1 MSNQKLLRIL
11 KIKWQTL
18 LLGGGIMSKQ
28 KNIVKVVA
36 KARKNNIFPN
46 ITTAYAI
53 LSAKD
58 TIGSDATATIEE
70 NNQKAP

>member
-1 MSNQKLLRIL
+1 MA
-11 KIKWQTL
+11 
-18 LLGGGIMSKQ
+18 KQ
-28 KNIVKVVA
+28 KNIVKVVD
-36 KARKNNIFPN
+36 KARKNDIFPN

-58 TIGSDATATIEE
+58 TIGSDATDTIKE